1 MTNAP
6 STLPAGLH
14 AIADLDA
21 FEAILATVNPRQA
34 DFLRHYYGTCRRNA
48 SEAARLSGFASHG
61 ANAKASGYALTHK
74 RAPVVKAIKAID
86 RLLSRRALYDTA
98 TAIADIE
105 ADRELA
111 RSRGAA
117 GASLRATE
125 RLCQLYGILDRDL
138 KATRL

>member
-1 MTNAP
+1 MTDVP
-6 STLPAGLH
+6 IPLPAGLH
-14 AIADLDA
+14 AFADLDA

-48 SEAARLSGFASHG
+48 SEAARRAGFASHG
-61 ANAKASGYALTHK
+61 ANAKASGYALTHN
-74 RAPVVKAIKAID
+74 RATVVKAIKAID

-111 RSRGAA
+111 RATGAA

-125 RLCQLYGILDRDL
+125 RLCQLHGILGPKL
-138 KATRL
+138 KENEL